1 MKRTLIL
8 LLASGMLLAG
18 CNCPFAEQP
27 AQNDDEIAGFVGNKL
42 NGDHLTYLVLSKV
55 GRYSGGDVVA
65 KDDTLFLEN
74 FIKFTGAPGTDLPG
88 KDAITASSGAEFV
101 SWVSYDGTGALTE
114 HDKVPAQSGKILYA
128 YFKGTGGSPT
138 PGPGPTPDPSGEYET
153 IDTKYGIRNVTSGKY
168 LCSLTLNGK
177 DLQDRDQAQALGVNF
192 KAGTEVQLYDTEN
205 NAGWIVN
212 IEGWS
217 FGGASATDTKYLEY
231 LTPGASSWTVVKDFT
246 ADIYA
251 KFAMGNDEIYFG
263 LK

>member
-138 PGPGPTPDPSGEYET
+138 PGPGPTPSGETVTYT
-153 IDTKYGIRNVTSGKY
+153 ITAMPNWIANDGATVFAWSWGGGIADAWVQVVLGPQGNGGADAKELSGTVE
-168 LCSLTLNGK
+168 LPAGRTGFNLARC
-177 DLQDRDQAQALGVNF
+177 V
-192 KAGTEVQLYDTEN
+192 AGTTTPDWTAKG
-205 NAGWIVN
+205 NADGRVYNKTGDVTITAGTTSYESPNWV
-212 IEGWS
+212 
-217 FGGASATDTKYLEY
+217 EY
-231 LTPGASSWTVVKDFT
+231 NPQ
-246 ADIYA
+246 
-251 KFAMGNDEIYFG
+251 
-263 LK
+263 